1 MKKIYT
7 LSLII
12 ACVFATT
19 HLLYAQT
26 GFLDATVG
34 LGTANDHVEDGL
46 AAQGY
51 LGAGNNIPVRS
62 TILYYS
68 ADSKASNLLFAMPQ
82 LRKAKTRF
90 LGAAVGLGTANDHV
104 EDGLAAQGY
113 LEVGK
118 NISVRSTL
126 SYYGSD
132 AKVSDYLSKG
142 TFTMVGVEASALLK
156 ASAEGPYIGGGIGY
170 YQPKNELNGT
180 EDDLK
185 SGPGAHAMGGIDIML
200 GKHLILDLNVKYVY
214 FKIDNEANTK
224 EEEKI
229 NLSTLFVTGGIKIRF

>member
-12 ACVFATT
+12 VCVFATT
-19 HLLYAQT
+19 QLLNAQT
-26 GFLDATVG
+26 G
-34 LGTANDHVEDGL
+34 
-46 AAQGY
+46 
-51 LGAGNNIPVRS
+51 
-62 TILYYS
+62 
-68 ADSKASNLLFAMPQ
+68 
-82 LRKAKTRF
+82 F

-118 NISVRSTL
+118 NISVRGTL
-126 SYYGSD
+126 SYYSAD
-132 AKVSDYLSKG
+132 AKVSNLLSAG

-156 ASAEGPYIGGGIGY
+156 ASTEGPYIGGGIGY
-170 YQPKNELNGT
+170 YRPENKLNGT

-214 FKIDNEANTK
+214 FKTDNEAKK
-224 EEEKI
+224 EPDKNI
-229 NLSTLFVTGGIKIRF
+229 NLNTLFVTGGIKIRF

>member
-1 MKKIYT
+1 MKKVYA

-19 HLLYAQT
+19 QLLYAQT
-26 GFLDATVG
+26 
-34 LGTANDHVEDGL
+34 
-46 AAQGY
+46 
-51 LGAGNNIPVRS
+51 S
-62 TILYYS
+62 S
-68 ADSKASNLLFAMPQ
+68 
-82 LRKAKTRF
+82 

-118 NISVRSTL
+118 NISVRGTL
-126 SYYGSD
+126 SYYGAD
-132 AKVSDYLSKG
+132 AKDAKDGGLLSAG

-170 YQPKNELNGT
+170 YKPKNKLSDQAKTAT

-185 SGPGAHAMGGIDIML
+185 SGPGAHAMGGIDIAL
-200 GKHLILDLNVKYVY
+200 GKHIILDLNVKYVY
-214 FKIDNEANTK
+214 FKIDNEAKK
-224 EEEKI
+224 EPDKNI

>member
-12 ACVFATT
+12 VCVFATT
-19 HLLYAQT
+19 QLLYAQT
-26 GFLDATVG
+26 GSLGATVG
-34 LGTANDHVEDGL
+34 LGTSND
-46 AAQGY
+46 
-51 LGAGNNIPVRS
+51 N
-62 TILYYS
+62 
-68 ADSKASNLLFAMPQ
+68 
-82 LRKAKTRF
+82 
-90 LGAAVGLGTANDHV
+90 V

-118 NISVRSTL
+118 NISVRGTL
-126 SYYGSD
+126 SYYGAD

-156 ASAEGPYIGGGIGY
+156 SSPEGPYIGGGIGY
-170 YQPKNELNGT
+170 YRPENKLSDQAKTVT

-200 GKHLILDLNVKYVY
+200 GKHIILDLNVKYVY
-214 FKIDNEANTK
+214 FKTDNEAKK
-224 EEEKI
+224 EPDKNI